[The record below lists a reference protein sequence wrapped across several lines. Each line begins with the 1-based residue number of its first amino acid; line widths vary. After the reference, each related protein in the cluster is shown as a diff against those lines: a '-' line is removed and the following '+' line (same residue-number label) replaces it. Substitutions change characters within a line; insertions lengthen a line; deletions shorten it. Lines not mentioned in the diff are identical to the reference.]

1 MTSPHSLNFSFTS
14 PPSIKRNSLSQLP
27 LPSGM
32 STPSSAN
39 SQPVTPNPS
48 IIPASAV
55 KLRSPGSPLSSTFP
69 VSTFTSPQTHPMHTG
84 STHAGGVQPSASFF
98 HPSRPHYSPPDS
110 PSSSHMHAREDKD
123 VFQLSELKR
132 LSDSTADHSDFVG
145 GDTSDLSMQEQQIM
159 KGVKQS
165 REPLLPFG
173 EGPPVDIR
181 TSMAKD
187 RSDTNYTVKP
197 QLPHSRIGLRTS
209 LDLVFNLRRGLSI
222 DSHKSTSTPSPAAQ
236 SHRRQV
242 HSVSSEGGFG
252 SIGDKRKLH
261 DEERG
266 YPTTHFASLRRQH
279 SIASSHDPSSFA
291 TTSKFPQSAPIPTGY
306 KPTGSKNG
314 QSSDEKTQFLF
325 AVPMYTP
332 HGKIIRKW
340 QLHPSRN
347 KFFLNGRMLTGG
359 DSPWAF
365 IASFSVLCAIAGIW
379 FGTTCRW
386 WWLQEGAG
394 GKVLVCVAGYLTLI
408 VITSMLKTA
417 FTDPGILPRNLDPDP
432 PYPSTSPSDGGVRA
446 PMPRDLKVR
455 ADIVRVKY
463 CPTCK
468 IYRPPRS
475 SHCKM
480 CDNCVDGCDHHCQ
493 WVNNCIGRRN
503 YTTFFVLL
511 LTATLTLFLVIA
523 TSVAHLY
530 FLTKRGIPGTPGPI
544 SFEQA
549 IASTLGAGS
558 AAVFCLSAVV
568 IWPVAALLSY
578 HIRLLLLNISTIEQI
593 RNQAH
598 KTLVP
603 GPAPP
608 NPFSHGS
615 WRRNILAVLCRPPGY
630 SWLDPSAI
638 ATEDRREINPG
649 YTAAVTTER

>member
-1 MTSPHSLNFSFTS
+1 MASPHSLNFSFPSS
-14 PPSIKRNSLSQLP
+14 PTLKRNSLSQLP
-27 LPSGM
+27 LPTGM
-32 STPSSAN
+32 STPPTIN
-39 SQPVTPNPS
+39 PQLVTPNPN

-55 KLRSPGSPLSSTFP
+55 AKLRNPGSPVSSTFP
-69 VSTFTSPQTHPMHTG
+69 VTQTYPMHTS

-98 HPSRPHYSPPDS
+98 RPSRPHYSPPDS
-110 PSSSHMHAREDKD
+110 PSSSHMPAQDEND
-123 VFQLSELKR
+123 VFQLSDLKR
-132 LSDSTADHSDFVG
+132 HSDSTADHSELVH
-145 GDTSDLSMQEQQIM
+145 GDTSDLDQQAT
-159 KGVKQS
+159 KGIKQS
-165 REPLLPFG
+165 REPLLPIG
-173 EGPPVDIR
+173 EGPRVVIR
-181 TSMAKD
+181 TSMVKD
-187 RSDTNYTVKP
+187 RSDSNHAVKP
-197 QLPHSRIGLRTS
+197 QLPHSRSGLRTS
-209 LDLVFNLRRGLSI
+209 LDLVLNLRRGLSI
-222 DSHKSTSTPSPAAQ
+222 DSHKSASTPSPAAQ
-236 SHRRQV
+236 SHRRNA
-242 HSVSSEGGFG
+242 HSTSSEGFG
-252 SIGDKRKLH
+252 SIGGKRKLH
-261 DEERG
+261 DVERG
-266 YPTTHFASLRRQH
+266 YPTTHFASLKRH

-291 TTSKFPQSAPIPTGY
+291 TTQKTSGSAPIPAGY
-306 KPTGSKNG
+306 KPRLRNA
-314 QSSDEKTQFLF
+314 QSSDEKKQYIF

-332 HGKIIRKW
+332 RGQIIRKW

-347 KFFLNGRMLTGG
+347 NFYLRGHILTGG

-365 IASFSVLCAIAGIW
+365 IVSFAVLCAIAGLW
-379 FGTTCRW
+379 FGTTCQW

-394 GKVLVCVAGYLTLI
+394 GKVMVCIGGYLASI
-408 VITSMLKTA
+408 VISSMLKTA

-432 PYPSTSPSDGGVRA
+432 PYPAILPADGGARA

-455 ADIVRVKY
+455 ADVVRVKY

-468 IYRPPRS
+468 TYRPPRS

-493 WVNNCIGRRN
+493 WVNNCVGRRN

-511 LTATLTLFLVIA
+511 LTATITLLLVIA

-530 FLTKRGIPGTPGPI
+530 FLTKRGGPGTDSGPI
-544 SFEQA
+544 SFKQA
-549 IASTLGAGS
+549 ISSTQGAGS
-558 AAVFCLSAVV
+558 AAAFCLSAVV

-578 HIRLLLLNISTIEQI
+578 HIRLLFLNITTIEQI

-615 WRRNILAVLCRPPGY
+615 WRRNMMAVLCRSPGY

-649 YTAAVTTER
+649 STVAVEIKR